1 MESSHPEHPGA
12 RGEERTGAGREKRG
26 GARGLTLRTA
36 SSVSIAELK
45 TKSALFCQ
53 RMGCA
58 SVSAPHVLCPR
69 RVCGVRWSVEC
80 GVWSVECAAAGRERG
95 PGGERSRY
103 ARRGAR
109 CSTCSASV
117 SAASPAPRHG
127 TLPVLRQAPT
137 CAHSAHARVS
147 APSSPFQ
154 RPGQE
159 PHVTRVLFLRYHV
172 GGLGRERCLERLCP
186 CSRARTH

>member
-80 GVWSVECAAAGRERG
+80 GVWSAQRLDGRGDLVGKDPGMLAAAHVVPHAQRLSPPHHRHHGTARCRCCDRRPHAHTARTQESVHQAALSSG
-95 PGGERSRY
+95 QARSR
-103 ARRGAR
+103 
-109 CSTCSASV
+109 T
-117 SAASPAPRHG
+117 
-127 TLPVLRQAPT
+127 
-137 CAHSAHARVS
+137 
-147 APSSPFQ
+147 
-154 RPGQE
+154 
-159 PHVTRVLFLRYHV
+159 
-172 GGLGRERCLERLCP
+172 
-186 CSRARTH
+186 

>member
-80 GVWSVECAAAGRERG
+80 GVWSVECGVRSGWTGEGTWWGKIQVCSPRRTLFHMLSVCLRRITGTTARHVAGVATGAHMRTQRARKSQCTKQPFPAAR
-95 PGGERSRY
+95 PGA
-103 ARRGAR
+103 ARD
-109 CSTCSASV
+109 TCV
-117 SAASPAPRHG
+117 VP
-127 TLPVLRQAPT
+127 TLPRWRT
-137 CAHSAHARVS
+137 
-147 APSSPFQ
+147 
-154 RPGQE
+154 G
-159 PHVTRVLFLRYHV
+159 
-172 GGLGRERCLERLCP
+172 
-186 CSRARTH
+186 SRTLP